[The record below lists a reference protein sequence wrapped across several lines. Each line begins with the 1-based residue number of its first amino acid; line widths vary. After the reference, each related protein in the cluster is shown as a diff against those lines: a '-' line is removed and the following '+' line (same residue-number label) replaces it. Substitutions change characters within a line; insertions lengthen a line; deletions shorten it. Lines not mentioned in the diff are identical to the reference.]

1 MSDALMHNY
10 APLDVTFE
18 KGEGTWLVDTN
29 GKRYLDALSGIAV
42 CGLGHAHP
50 AVSEAICQQASQL
63 VHTSNLYN
71 IAHQQALAEKLTT
84 LAGMERVFF
93 SNSGAEA
100 NEAAIKIARL
110 HGHNQGIEQP
120 TIVVMEGS
128 FHGRTLATLSA
139 TGNRKVQ
146 AGFEPL
152 VSGFLRVPYND
163 LDAIAAV
170 AKNNHNVVAVLVE
183 PVQGEGG
190 IQIPDADYLPGI
202 RKLCDDNNWLMMLDE
217 IQTGMGRSGHWFAH
231 QHFDNAVPDV
241 MTLAK
246 ALGNGV
252 PIGACLARGAGA
264 DVFQPGNHGSTYGG
278 NPLVCRVALS
288 VIEAIEKDNLC
299 VRAAILGDKLVA
311 DFTAQLANVDSVS
324 EVRGQGLLL
333 AIELDRPCAEL
344 VKLALDHGL
353 LINVTAGNVVRLL
366 PPLVMSDEEAAELVS
381 KLSALIKV
389 FLTKT

>member
-1 MSDALMHNY
+1 MSDALMHTY
-10 APLDVTFE
+10 APLPVTFA
-18 KGEGTWLVDTN
+18 KGEGCWLWDTDGN
-29 GKRYLDALSGIAV
+29 RYLDALGGIAV

-50 AVSEAICQQASQL
+50 AVTEAICQQAGQL
-63 VHTSNLYN
+63 IHTSNLYN
-71 IAHQQALAEKLTT
+71 IAHQQALADKLTA

-110 HGHNQGIEQP
+110 HGHARGIEQP
-120 TIVVMEGS
+120 TIIVMENS

-170 AKNNHNVVAVLVE
+170 AKNNQSVVAVLVE

-190 IQIPDADYLPGI
+190 IRIPDDNYLSGI
-202 RKLCDDNNWLMMLDE
+202 RALCNENNWLMMLDE
-217 IQTGMGRSGHWFAH
+217 IQTGMGRSGRWFTH
-231 QHFDNAVPDV
+231 QHQSNATPDV

-246 ALGNGV
+246 ALGNGM
-252 PIGACLARGAGA
+252 PIGACLARGAA
-264 DVFQPGNHGSTYGG
+264 AQTFQPGNHGSTYGG

-288 VIEAIEKDNLC
+288 VIETIEKDQLC
-299 VRAAILGDKLVA
+299 ERAASLGTRLLA
-311 DFTAQLANVDSVS
+311 AFGEQLADVEGVN
-324 EVRGQGLLL
+324 EIRGKGLLL
-333 AIELDRPCAEL
+333 AIELDRPCAGL
-344 VKLALDHGL
+344 VKIALAEGL
-353 LINVTAGNVVRLL
+353 LINVTANNVVRLL
-366 PPLVMSDEEAAELVS
+366 PPLVMSDDEATQLVGQ
-381 KLSALIKV
+381 LSTLIHD
-389 FLTKT
+389 FLSR